1 MSNLFFFYQVPHP
14 SEGYQMYMKSE
25 FGEIEVFL
33 CPEEESS
40 SSSSSNSSPSSSP
53 PSRQISGML
62 SPTSNGSAGRSPA
75 RSHRMTRSQNQVL
88 TQLVGGDEED
98 QDKSLLMET
107 IDQNQQH
114 QRSTFNTPPKLPIS
128 PMGSS
133 MDMAM
138 TSASEP
144 FLCLEP
150 PLDESAY
157 MFTMDDAEGLSN
169 LFDFPF

>member
-1 MSNLFFFYQVPHP
+1 M
-14 SEGYQMYMKSE
+14 
-25 FGEIEVFL
+25 
-33 CPEEESS
+33 
-40 SSSSSNSSPSSSP
+40 
-53 PSRQISGML
+53 
-62 SPTSNGSAGRSPA
+62 
-75 RSHRMTRSQNQVL
+75 L
-88 TQLVGGDEED
+88 TQLVGGDEDD

-114 QRSTFNTPPKLPIS
+114 RSLTSLHTPPKLPVS
-128 PMGSS
+128 PMGSG
-133 MDMAM
+133 MDMA
-138 TSASEP
+138 SASEP